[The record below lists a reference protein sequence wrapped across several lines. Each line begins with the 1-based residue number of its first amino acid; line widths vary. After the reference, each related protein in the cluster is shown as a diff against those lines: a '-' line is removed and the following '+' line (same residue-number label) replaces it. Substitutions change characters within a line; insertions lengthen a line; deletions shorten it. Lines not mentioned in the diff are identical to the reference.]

1 MTEQEKK
8 ELKEKLQEEKQYRK
22 LQKAIASL
30 PQPSF
35 NNPEKVQPAKQVSV
49 PTVIPASMKGKGASV
64 SPDVKST
71 KIVDIP
77 DILDT
82 NTTRIEKV
90 AKIRRNKKQSVIL
103 RALSYMKK
111 EWFLLVL
118 AIFFCF
124 ANSIFECLIPLII
137 GDGIDFIVGPNEVN
151 FAMVSKYIIYLSLC
165 IVGFAVFK
173 WLTSRVANGLSYRVE
188 QKLHN
193 EIFKKFNKVPLKY
206 IDNSSH
212 GDLQSRMI
220 NDVDLITDGF
230 VIGLT
235 TFFDCLATIIFT
247 LIFMFR
253 INVTISIIIICITPA
268 SIVVATVIAK
278 LSHNL
283 FRKQA
288 KNVGDLSGTLVEM
301 VGNQKIVK
309 GFMYENRSIEKFDDI
324 NKKLRDVSEKA
335 NYYSSLSA
343 PITRFINGLLYAMVA
358 ILGCVYAIRGA
369 MSIGNIS
376 VFLSFANKY
385 TRPFNDIADVFSDLQ
400 AAYASAVRVFNVLD
414 MQNEVSDEDLPNLKK
429 CSGSVTF
436 KHVDFSYTPEK
447 N

>member
-49 PTVIPASMKGKGASV
+49 PTVITASMKGKGASV

-82 NTTRIEKV
+82 NTTRIERV

-173 WLTSRVANGLSYRVE
+173 WLTSRYLLCKHISGLIRQTHCSCHISHCLLCRKCAKGRNLRHMVRAVF
-188 QKLHN
+188 LHN
-193 EIFKKFNKVPLKY
+193 VINNTLSALHAEIYIEVRHRNSFGIEKTLKE
-206 IDNSSH
+206 
-212 GDLQSRMI
+212 Q
-220 NDVDLITDGF
+220 
-230 VIGLT
+230 
-235 TFFDCLATIIFT
+235 IIFQ
-247 LIFMFR
+247 R
-253 INVTISIIIICITPA
+253 I
-268 SIVVATVIAK
+268 
-278 LSHNL
+278 
-283 FRKQA
+283 
-288 KNVGDLSGTLVEM
+288 
-301 VGNQKIVK
+301 
-309 GFMYENRSIEKFDDI
+309 Y
-324 NKKLRDVSEKA
+324 
-335 NYYSSLSA
+335 
-343 PITRFINGLLYAMVA
+343 TRYA
-358 ILGCVYAIRGA
+358 YAISA
-369 MSIGNIS
+369 
-376 VFLSFANKY
+376 K
-385 TRPFNDIADVFSDLQ
+385 
-400 AAYASAVRVFNVLD
+400 AS
-414 MQNEVSDEDLPNLKK
+414 
-429 CSGSVTF
+429 CT
-436 KHVDFSYTPEK
+436 
-447 N
+447 